1 MLPAETGF
9 NLASSYAQ
17 LDQRLYTRIAPTPV
31 AQPSLIVLNSE
42 LAEQLALDL
51 RALSSEQLAALFSG
65 NSLPAD
71 AQPLAQAYA
80 GHQFGYFTMLGDGR
94 AIVLGEQPGANG
106 ELFDIQLKGSGRT
119 PYSRQGDGRAALAP
133 MLREYLISEA
143 MHALNIPSSR
153 SLAVVSTGEQIYRDG
168 VAPGAVLTRVASSH
182 IRVGTFQYAATLADS
197 TALEQLLAYTI
208 ERHYPHLQAANN
220 PALALLEAT
229 MERQI
234 DLVVHWMRVGFI
246 HGVMNTDNT
255 TISGESID
263 YGPCAFMD
271 AYHPGTVFSS
281 IDHQGR
287 YAYANQPAIT
297 RWNLARFAEALLP
310 LIDAKRERAI
320 ELAKASL
327 DNFSANYQ
335 GKYLQMMAA
344 KLGLQQIQDGDAE
357 LIADWLDWLQRHQAD
372 YTNSFLQLMGSG
384 INDDAHK
391 PDSDWDDWQQRWRQ
405 RLTQQPLTQSEAL
418 QLMRAHNPE
427 VIPRNHLVE
436 PALQAANSG
445 DMQQFNQL
453 LEALKQ
459 PYQRQA
465 QYQELPAA
473 HWRNYRTFCG
483 T

>member
-1 MLPAETGF
+1 MLPVESGF
-9 NLASSYAQ
+9 SLASSYAQ
-17 LDQRLYTRIAPTPV
+17 LDQRLYTRVAPTPV
-31 AQPSLIVLNSE
+31 AQPTLVVLNSE

-71 AQPLAQAYA
+71 VQPLAQAYA

-94 AIVLGEQPGANG
+94 AIVLGEQLGANG

-208 ERHYPHLQAANN
+208 ERHYPNLQVASN

-310 LIDAKRERAI
+310 LIDTKRERAI

-327 DNFSANYQ
+327 DSFSANYQ
-335 GKYLQMMAA
+335 DKYLQMMAA

-384 INDDAHK
+384 ISADTNQ
-391 PDSDWDDWQQRWRQ
+391 PDSDWDDWQQRWRK
-405 RLTQQPLTQSEAL
+405 RLPQQPLTQSEAL

-459 PYQRQA
+459 PYQRQP
-465 QYQELPAA
+465 QYQQLPAA

>member
-31 AQPSLIVLNSE
+31 AQPTLVVLNSE

-94 AIVLGEQPGANG
+94 AIVLGEQPDANG

-208 ERHYPHLQAANN
+208 KRHYPYLQAANN
-220 PALALLEAT
+220 SALALLEAT

-327 DNFSANYQ
+327 DSFSANYQ
-335 GKYLQMMAA
+335 DKYLQMMAA

-384 INDDAHK
+384 ISAATNQ
-391 PDSDWDDWQQRWRQ
+391 PGSDWDNWQQRWRK
-405 RLTQQPLTQSEAL
+405 RLAQQQLTQSEAL

-445 DMQQFNQL
+445 DMQQFNKL